1 MKTTKV
7 KIPTILGIIVL
18 IAGLAIG
25 MVLISKRQIFAPGAT
40 GESKPQDVK
49 ITNISGNSATISW
62 ITNKASTGSINWGE
76 SNSLGRIN
84 PEDGKLKF
92 FHSINIDGLVP
103 QKIYY
108 FNVFSAETQFDNNG
122 VPWQFTTA
130 SSGENLQANWILSG
144 SVLTPTSQPAKDV
157 LVYINSGGM
166 SPISSKTTENGSWVI
181 SLSSAR
187 NQSLSD
193 FFQIDQSNTLLE
205 IFIQGGPF
213 GVAAAKIYPKSA
225 NPSPPII
232 LGQTFDFRN
241 EPENNFTGIPD
252 ASLNLP
258 QTSEPQSKFNIPANG
273 YPQTKIVTI
282 ENVDDG
288 EVITTTNPEFFGKGP
303 DGTIID
309 ISVQSELI
317 SDKVKVSKGAWKWSP
332 PKALEEGIHKITVSW
347 KDQSGILRTSTR
359 TFIVQAAEGP
369 SFVSTPSASPT
380 SSAKPSPAVSPSPT
394 PKASASPTPSS
405 TPKISPSPSVPSS
418 PTSIPDSGSLTTT
431 YALSIMGVS
440 LFLISIVFWSKI

>member
-1 MKTTKV
+1 
-7 KIPTILGIIVL
+7 
-18 IAGLAIG
+18 

-62 ITNKASTGSINWGE
+62 ITNKESTGAINWGE

-84 PEDGKLKF
+84 PEDGSLKF

-103 QKIYY
+103 KKIYY
-108 FNVFSAETQFDNNG
+108 FKVISAGTQFDNNG
-122 VPWQFTTA
+122 ISWQFTTA
-130 SSGENLQANWILSG
+130 SKGENPQTNWILSG
-144 SVLTPTSQPAKDV
+144 SVLTPTSQPAEGV

-166 SPISSKTTENGSWVI
+166 SPLSSKTTENGSWVI

-193 FFQIDQSNTLLE
+193 FFQIDQTNTLLE
-205 IFIQGGPF
+205 VFIQGGPF
-213 GVAAAKIYPKSA
+213 GVATAKIYPKSA
-225 NPSPPII
+225 NPSPSII

-241 EPENNFTGIPD
+241 EPENNFTGLPD

-258 QTSEPQSKFNIPANG
+258 QTSEPQSKFNIPANI

-282 ENVDDG
+282 ENIDDG

-303 DGTIID
+303 DGATID

-317 SDKVKVSKGAWKWSP
+317 SDKVKVSKGSWKWSP

-380 SSAKPSPAVSPSPT
+380 SSAKPSPSVSPSPT
-394 PKASASPTPSS
+394 LKPSPSA
-405 TPKISPSPSVPSS
+405 TPKVSPSPSA
-418 PTSIPDSGSLTTT
+418 IPDTASLTTT

>member
-1 MKTTKV
+1 
-7 KIPTILGIIVL
+7 
-18 IAGLAIG
+18 
-25 MVLISKRQIFAPGAT
+25 MVLISRRQIFAPGASS
-40 GESKPQDVK
+40 ESKPQDVK

-62 ITNKASTGSINWGE
+62 ITNKESAGSINWGE
-76 SNSLGRIN
+76 SSSLGRIN
-84 PEDGKLKF
+84 PEDGSLKF
-92 FHSINIDGLVP
+92 FHSLNIDGLVP
-103 QKIYY
+103 KKIYY
-108 FNVFSAETQFDNNG
+108 FKVTSAGTQFDNNG
-122 VPWQFTTA
+122 IPWQFTTA
-130 SSGENLQANWILSG
+130 SSGENPQANWILSG

-166 SPISSKTTENGSWVI
+166 SPLSSKTTENGSWVI

-193 FFQIDQSNTLLE
+193 FFQIDQSSTLLE
-205 IFIQGGPF
+205 IFVQGGPF
-213 GVAAAKIYPKSA
+213 GVATAKIYPKSA

-241 EPENNFTGIPD
+241 EPENNFTGLPD
-252 ASLNLP
+252 AALNLP
-258 QTSEPQSKFNIPANG
+258 QTNEPQSKFNIPTNVN
-273 YPQTKIVTI
+273 PQTKIVTI

-303 DGTIID
+303 DGAIID
-309 ISVQSELI
+309 ISVQSELV
-317 SDKVKVSKGAWKWSP
+317 SDKVKVSKGAWKWNP

-380 SSAKPSPAVSPSPT
+380 SSAKPSPSTSPSATPKPSPSFT
-394 PKASASPTPSS
+394 PKASS
-405 TPKISPSPSVPSS
+405 SPSPSIIPSPS
-418 PTSIPDSGSLTTT
+418 SIPDTGSLTTT